1 MFLGTPHYG
10 SDLAKWAQYGASL
23 LRLFRTVPR
32 DLLST
37 LERESQMLESMENR
51 FANMRM
57 RRAQSEKDSLKIA
70 CYYEELYIPGLGKVV
85 SYS

>member
-1 MFLGTPHYG
+1 MALTLRNGLNMELLSLGC
-10 SDLAKWAQYGASL
+10 S
-23 LRLFRTVPR
+23 RTVPR

-51 FANMRM
+51 FANLRM
-57 RRAQSEKDSLKIA
+57 RRAQSERDSLKIA
-70 CYYEELYIPGLGKVV
+70 CYYKELYIPGLGKVV